1 MIYVMSDSM
10 RVNTA
15 SAVHRWPCGNTGQT
29 LYMTR
34 RLAFYR
40 TLDETD
46 ARYLD
51 RKDAA
56 YWLKSRGM
64 ELPEELEEWL

>member
-1 MIYVMSDSM
+1 MIYQMSDGHKT
-10 RVNTA
+10 NTA
-15 SAVHRWPCGNTGQT
+15 SAVQHWPCGNTGQT
-29 LYMTR
+29 LYKTR
-34 RLAFYR
+34 KLTFYR

-64 ELPEELEEWL
+64 ELPEELEVYK